1 MRRRIV
7 HAKSRA
13 TDRYFWKRENVRS
26 KSENR
31 KSIHWDSEMRNCW
44 AGGEL
49 PILLKKNNGGFL
61 MLALLMWSMARVGGC
76 VRAASSFLSVVHTH
90 AAWGRKDHR
99 KKVAWR
105 RAHVMFFFLSGSFVS
120 VMRGLTSNDPIRSEC
135 RLMWWLFYSPCLDGS
150 TTAAYEVQQSTST
163 DDFRQ
168 MIFRSRQLFR
178 LLDQNEFRNGSTRN
192 QWTKDLRQIF
202 NTRSHLLLA
211 ISFLRSWIQGHY
223 LKKYNFHLYKGQY
236 LLPRRID

>member
-1 MRRRIV
+1 
-7 HAKSRA
+7 
-13 TDRYFWKRENVRS
+13 
-26 KSENR
+26 
-31 KSIHWDSEMRNCW
+31 MRNCW

-150 TTAAYEVQQSTST
+150 TTAAYEVHQSTST
-163 DDFRQ
+163 DDSCFDRWSSGAGNCFDCWIK
-168 MIFRSRQLFR
+168 MNSKTAAP
-178 LLDQNEFRNGSTRN
+178 E
-192 QWTKDLRQIF
+192 
-202 NTRSHLLLA
+202 
-211 ISFLRSWIQGHY
+211 ISEQKI
-223 LKKYNFHLYKGQY
+223 
-236 LLPRRID
+236 